1 MTKVVGAS
9 NRKETGWQRTKRY
22 LSYTSPSYQAFKFGY
37 TIGDHKYKVPRSK
50 EVRID
55 KLFVKPEAKMN
66 KEQVDKFVKEYNET
80 GKCPKVGVIVD
91 KKGRYLVVN
100 GYNAVVAASMVG
112 KSKVEVMDAKT
123 LPLDKFPQKWEFKWK
138 PYSKKMNAESKY
150 RVTKALDG
158 TTLVIAKAILAATK
172 KEARRNIMLAEAD
185 LKEAKMNLDATK
197 EEERLKIKEA
207 EMRVEAEKA
216 ESKRKIQEAE
226 MEVKRQKAYL
236 EGNK

>member
-37 TIGDHKYKVPRSK
+37 TFGDHKYKVPRSK
-50 EVRID
+50 KVRID

-80 GKCPKVGVIVD
+80 GKCAKVGVIVD

-123 LPLDKFPQKWEFKWK
+123 LPLDKFPQKWKFEWK
-138 PYSKKMNAESKY
+138 PYSKKMNAEAKF
-150 RVTKALDG
+150 RMKKAVNGSSL
-158 TTLVIAKAILAATK
+158 LIARAILAATK

-185 LKEAKMNLDATK
+185 LEQAKMNLDATK
-197 EEERLKIKEA
+197 EEEKLKIKEA
-207 EMRVEAEKA
+207 EMRVKASKAEAERTIK
-216 ESKRKIQEAE
+216 EAE